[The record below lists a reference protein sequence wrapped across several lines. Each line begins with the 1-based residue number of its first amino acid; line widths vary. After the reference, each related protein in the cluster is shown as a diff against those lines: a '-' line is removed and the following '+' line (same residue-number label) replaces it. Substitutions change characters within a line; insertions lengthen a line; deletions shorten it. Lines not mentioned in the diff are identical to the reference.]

1 LLGLKISYK
10 KYLKY
15 LEINISEPLVIHMG
29 IHNLPDSEKD
39 IVDVLA
45 KAGYLK
51 ASNDKV
57 EISLESAN
65 ILNVQPKGNVFG
77 AKIKVEDNGSITPT
91 LTFDT
96 KKLREKKN
104 YISPEDLIDNA
115 LEEFWE
121 NR

>member
-1 LLGLKISYK
+1 
-10 KYLKY
+10 
-15 LEINISEPLVIHMG
+15 MG
-29 IHNLPDSEKD
+29 ILNLPDSEKD

-57 EISLESAN
+57 EISLESVN
-65 ILNVQPKGNVFG
+65 TLNVQPKGNVFG

-104 YISPEDLIDNA
+104 YIPPENLVDQA
-115 LEEFWE
+115 LEDFWE
-121 NR
+121 NQ

>member
-1 LLGLKISYK
+1 
-10 KYLKY
+10 
-15 LEINISEPLVIHMG
+15 MG

-57 EISLESAN
+57 EISLESSN
-65 ILNVQPKGNVFG
+65 TLNVQPKGNIFG
-77 AKIKVEDNGSITPT
+77 AKVKVENDGSITPT

-104 YISPEDLIDNA
+104 HILPEDLVDKA

-121 NR
+121 NQ